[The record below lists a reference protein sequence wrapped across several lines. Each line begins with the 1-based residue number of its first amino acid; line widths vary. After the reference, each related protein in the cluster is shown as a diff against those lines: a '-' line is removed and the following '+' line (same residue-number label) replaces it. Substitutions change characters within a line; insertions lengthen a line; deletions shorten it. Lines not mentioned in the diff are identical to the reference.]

1 MAHQVSLSPRRPRRR
16 RQAVK
21 ADFVE
26 VQLQL
31 PYVSLG
37 GYRRP
42 LDQSSLDVTGLGDTI
57 SVSPE
62 GSRGATPPGFLV
74 AGR

>member
-1 MAHQVSLSPRRPRRR
+1 MAHQVSLSRRPRRR
-16 RQAVK
+16 LTRL
-21 ADFVE
+21 DFVE

-31 PYVSLG
+31 PGMSLG

-42 LDQSSLDVTGLGDTI
+42 LDQFSLDVTGPGDTV
-57 SVSPE
+57 SVSPT
-62 GSRGATPPGFLV
+62 GSGGATPPGFLV